1 MPTEVVGIE
10 SSETRLTKLT
20 PDVIAGFVASILSKR
35 FDESTESP
43 AFHREVWELCCLDH
57 QHIAIA
63 APRGHA
69 KSTAGTLA
77 YGLAEVLFRSSRY
90 VVIVSDTETQATM
103 FVQAMAQELMEND
116 DLIELFGVKKN
127 DQGKVQFLKQTEADI
142 IVQMT
147 DGHTFRIM
155 GKGAEQ
161 KLRGML
167 WNGMRPDLVLID
179 DLENDELVMNKERRE
194 KLKRWFNGAL
204 LPMASRR
211 GKFRMFGT
219 ILHMDSVLENL
230 MPPMHEKWTVEDG
243 LKIYSTYPKRRM
255 WKSVKY
261 KAHTPDF
268 SLILW
273 PERFTKEKFQMLIQ
287 EARDKNLMDLYSQE
301 YLNNPIDESI
311 AYFKR
316 GDFLPIRP
324 EDESKK
330 LNYYITVDPA
340 ISEESKADFSV
351 FCIAGVDED
360 RTIVLK
366 SVIRERLDGKEIVD
380 LLLALE
386 RTYEPEAIGIEKVMI
401 TQAIGPFLRE
411 EMIRTN
417 TYPTLVE
424 LSHQGKDKE
433 QRARN
438 IQARM
443 RARMCR
449 FDKQADW
456 YSTFEDELLR
466 FPRGVKDDQVD
477 AWAYMGKLLDKMIE
491 APTKQ
496 EDEEE
501 EFWNDARS
509 SGNAFTGRSAVTGY

>member
-1 MPTEVVGIE
+1 M
-10 SSETRLTKLT
+10 TKLT

-35 FDESTESP
+35 FDESTTSP
-43 AFHREVWELCCLDH
+43 TFHKELWELCCSDH

-69 KSTAGTLA
+69 KSTAGTLS
-77 YGLAEVLFRSSRY
+77 YGLAEVLFRTSRY

-103 FVQAMAQELMEND
+103 FVQAMAQELTEND
-116 DLIELFGVKKN
+116 DLIDLFGLKKN
-127 DQGKVQFLKQTEADI
+127 EKGQVQFLKSTEADI
-142 IVQMT
+142 IVEMN

-179 DLENDELVMNKERRE
+179 DLENDELVMNKERRD

-230 MPPMHEKWTVEDG
+230 MPPAYEKWTVEED
-243 LKIYSTYPKRRM
+243 LKIYSSYPRKRM

-261 KAHTPDF
+261 KAHNPDF
-268 SLILW
+268 SSILW
-273 PERFTKEKFQMLIQ
+273 PERFTKEKFQMLMQ
-287 EARDKNLMDLYSQE
+287 EARDKGLMDLYSQE
-301 YLNNPIDESI
+301 YLNNPLDETVQF
-311 AYFKR
+311 FKR
-316 GDFLPIRP
+316 ADFLPIRD
-324 EDESKK
+324 EDRDKK
-330 LNYYITVDPA
+330 LNYYITVDLA
-340 ISEESKADFSV
+340 ISTETRADYTV

-360 RTIVLK
+360 RTVNLVE
-366 SVIRERLDGKEIVD
+366 VIRDRLDGKEIVD

-386 RTYEPEAIGIEKVMI
+386 RTYQPECFGIEKMMV

-411 EMIRTN
+411 EMVKQNCFPNIVQ
-417 TYPTLVE
+417 LAH
-424 LSHQGKDKE
+424 SGKDIV
-433 QRARN
+433 QRGRN

-443 RARMCR
+443 RAKTCR

-456 YSTFEDELLR
+456 YPTFEDELLR
-466 FPRGVKDDQVD
+466 FPRGVKDDQAA
-477 AWAYMGKLLDKMIE
+477 AWGYMGHILDKMIE
-491 APTKQ
+491 APTKIETE
-496 EDEEE
+496 EDE
-501 EFWNDARS
+501 FNDALRTA
-509 SGNAFTGRSAVTGY
+509 GNAFHGRSRVTGY